1 MLSLLAIAAVLN
13 QPLSFDLSGLEAN
26 HSGLSTQVRG
36 GDRPSENLIAKKKEK
51 PDPNANKVSVT
62 AAQVTSENIVGTM
75 YYTLKGSLT
84 NNTQGIV
91 SNIVV
96 YYELRD
102 PGNGKLITAGT
113 ALATPAVLQPGG
125 TADFTANPINGG
137 QVKITLIEWRQP
149 DKSAGSHSQMQMFP

>member
-1 MLSLLAIAAVLN
+1 MLSLLAIATVLN
-13 QPLSFDLSGLEAN
+13 QPLSLDLSGIGSS
-26 HSGLSTQVRG
+26 HSPVGAEVRG
-36 GDRPSENLIAKKKEK
+36 GDRTSENLIAKKKEK

-102 PGNGKLITAGT
+102 PASGKLITAGT

-125 TADFTANPINGG
+125 TAEFTATPTSGG

-149 DKSAGSHSQMQMFP
+149 DKSAGSHSQMQMFQ

>member
-13 QPLSFDLSGLEAN
+13 QPLSLPLSGLG
-26 HSGLSTQVRG
+26 SLGLSPEVQG
-36 GDRPSENLIAKKKEK
+36 GDRPSESLIAKKKEK
-51 PDPNANKVSVT
+51 PDPNANTVTVT

-84 NNTQGIV
+84 NSTQGVV

-102 PGNGKLITAGT
+102 PANGKLITAGT

-125 TADFTANPINGG
+125 SAEFTASPTSAG
-137 QVKITLIEWRQP
+137 QVKITLIEWRKP
-149 DKSAGSHSQMQMFP
+149 DKSAGSRSQMQLF